1 MENNKILQAFRLR
14 PKIVE
19 LITKYAK
26 KYNVSRTAIVEYAL
40 KKYFKNNNEDI
51 S

>member
-1 MENNKILQAFRLR
+1 MKDKRILQAFRLN

-19 LITKYAK
+19 LITEYAK
-26 KYNVSRTAIVEYAL
+26 KHNVSRTAIVEYAL

-51 S
+51 F